1 MAQALP
7 EFKTRVARWV
17 LIPSRGGCFEL
28 TVGGTLIYS
37 KLQTGEFPDVAEMLK
52 TIEAALG
59 DGS

>member
-7 EFKTRVARWV
+7 EFKTRVARWT

-37 KLQTGEFPDVAEMLK
+37 KLKTGAFPDEAEMLK
-52 TIEAALG
+52 AIEAALG
-59 DGS
+59 D